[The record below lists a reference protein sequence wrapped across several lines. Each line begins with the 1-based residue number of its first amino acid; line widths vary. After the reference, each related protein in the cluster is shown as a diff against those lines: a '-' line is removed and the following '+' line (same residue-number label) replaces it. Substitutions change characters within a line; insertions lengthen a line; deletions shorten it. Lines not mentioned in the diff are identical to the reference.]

1 MLTKEKGRSRR
12 GSGKYS
18 QSLLSLLEDDNV
30 CHSLQFLQ
38 AGNTSC
44 SAGRYDD
51 PKSPELLVTHPP
63 RH

>member
-1 MLTKEKGRSRR
+1 M
-12 GSGKYS
+12 
-18 QSLLSLLEDDNV
+18 

-44 SAGRYDD
+44 SKGRYDD

-63 RH
+63 FGIESGALSLLN